1 MNHYTEKTGPDG
13 NRQITTVSPTR
24 TNPHIVSLTVLDK
37 GEVMFMDT
45 DLERCSSL
53 LSPQN
58 TFENPPDK

>member
-1 MNHYTEKTGPDG
+1 MNHYTERTGPDG

-45 DLERCSSL
+45 DLERYTSPK
-53 LSPQN
+53 SPQN
-58 TFENPPDK
+58 TFEDQPDE